1 MRLLITIFTLVVTLV
16 STTACS
22 PVTIRNDGQPK
33 NYGQADYRK
42 DVVYWWWGF
51 SGEHNINVREACK
64 GKPVDQVQA
73 TSTFTDALSY
83 IFTLGI
89 YMPRTAK
96 VWCKHPTD
104 TQTKSLSKTGEF
116 K

>member
-1 MRLLITIFTLVVTLV
+1 MRLFMTILTLVVTLI

-22 PVTIRNDGQPK
+22 PVTIRNDGQAK
-33 NYGQADYRK
+33 NYQAASYQK
-42 DVVYWWWGF
+42 SVTYWCWGF

-64 GKPVDQVQA
+64 GLPIDQVQA
-73 TSTFTDALSY
+73 TSTFTDALAY

-96 VWCKHPTD
+96 VWCKRPEASSSEHGSNT
-104 TQTKSLSKTGEF
+104 
-116 K
+116 